1 MALFFYEQR
10 LITVIKYYIAKSNPA
25 TGRRLAAKIMDIQS
39 GKKKNRLTLYIGI
52 ALVLGIALGFIFNK
66 TYVGEENSRIANA
79 DTQAK
84 HLLEKMKAFEMPKDS
99 VAFAA
104 LSEQQKKITEQK
116 KAVEQNLLNTE
127 DETAALANIK
137 LLGDSLKSI
146 NTLLT
151 AQTDT
156 ASTAYKSLQKQKDL
170 VAVQKS
176 DTIKARDKKLEWF
189 TILADIFLR
198 LIKMIVAPLVFTT
211 LVVGVAKLGDIKAVG
226 RIGGKTMLWFLSA
239 SLVSLLLGMLLVNI
253 FEPGT
258 RMNLP
263 LPDSTVN
270 TGIDK
275 AAMTVKDFFYHVF
288 PASVVDAMAKNEI
301 LQIVVFSL
309 FFGVAAAALGDIAKP
324 VVKALDAV
332 AHIILRITSYV
343 MSGFAPLAVFG
354 AMTAI
359 IAKQGI
365 GILKTYS
372 IFIGEFYFGLLLL
385 WILLALAGFLFI
397 KKRVFNLLRRMEEPI
412 MLAFSTASSEAAFPK
427 TMLELE
433 RFGCKDKIVS
443 FVLPLGYSFNLDGS
457 MMYMTFASL
466 FIAQSYGMH
475 IPFATQIT
483 MLLVLMLTSKGI
495 AGVPRASL
503 VVIAGT
509 LATFNIPE
517 AGIALLLGIDPLLD
531 MGRSATNV
539 VGNSIATAVVSK
551 WEGELSHGHHHEHH
565 GHKHHGH

>member
-1 MALFFYEQR
+1 MHDGSQKR
-10 LITVIKYYIAKSNPA
+10 SK
-25 TGRRLAAKIMDIQS
+25 
-39 GKKKNRLTLYIGI
+39 LTLYIGI
-52 ALVLGIALGFIFNK
+52 ALLSGIVTGFILNK
-66 TYVGEENSRIANA
+66 NYTGIENTKIANA
-79 DTQAK
+79 EIHSK
-84 HLLEKMKAFEMPKDS
+84 HLQQQMKLYEKIKDS
-99 VAFAA
+99 TLYNSLLA
-104 LSEQQKKITEQK
+104 QQKTITTQK
-116 KAVEQNLLNTE
+116 QTAEANLLNTA
-127 DETAALANIK
+127 DERAALATIK
-137 LLGDSLKSI
+137 YLSDSLKAVNSQ
-146 NTLLT
+146 LA

-156 ASTAYKSLQKQKDL
+156 SSAAYKNLLKQKDL
-170 VAVQKS
+170 VSLQKN
-176 DTIKARDKKLEWF
+176 DNLKARDKKLDWF

-226 RIGGKTMLWFLSA
+226 RIGGKTLLWFISA
-239 SLVSLLLGMLLVNI
+239 SLLSLLLGMILVNI
-253 FEPGT
+253 FEPGKAMQLT
-258 RMNLP
+258 
-263 LPDSTVN
+263 LPDSNVN

-275 AAMTVKDFFYHVF
+275 AALTIKDFFYHVF

-301 LQIVVFSL
+301 LQIVVFAL
-309 FFGVAAAALGDIAKP
+309 FFGVAAAALGDVAKP
-324 VVKALDAV
+324 VVKALDAT
-332 AHIILRITSYV
+332 AHIILKVTGYV
-343 MSGFAPLAVFG
+343 MNFAPLAVFG
-354 AMTAI
+354 AMSAI

-372 IFIGEFYFGLLLL
+372 IFIGEFYFGLLVL
-385 WILLALAGFLFI
+385 WLCLTMAGFLFLH
-397 KKRVFNLLRRMEEPI
+397 KRVFHLLKRMREPI
-412 MLAFSTASSEAAFPK
+412 LLAFSTSSSEAAFPK

-443 FVLPLGYSFNLDGS
+443 FVLPLGYSFNLDG

-475 IPFATQIT
+475 IPLPTQLT

-551 WEGELSHGHHHEHH
+551 WEGELGD
-565 GHKHHGH
+565 G